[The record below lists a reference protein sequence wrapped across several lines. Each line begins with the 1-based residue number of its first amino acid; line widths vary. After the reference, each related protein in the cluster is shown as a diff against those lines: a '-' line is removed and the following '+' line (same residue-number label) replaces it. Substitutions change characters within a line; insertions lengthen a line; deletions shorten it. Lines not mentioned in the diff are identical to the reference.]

1 MGGGWS
7 SGGIRPI
14 SGAFESEV
22 ETSEDDVV
30 FVLDGV
36 ASSSLVSVMVQN
48 KFLYFHFH
56 FTFLFSILFVSI
68 FLDHFFCSTLI
79 SCVLFSVTH
88 LTQTHK
94 LSERV
99 FLYFHCLLVF
109 LLSNSSFSKKS
120 LSFTTGRGARFES
133 ENEEENER
141 RLSCGCRDESDK
153 KVKNWAAWWKNSLL
167 RHRNRR
173 PVQGMSVWRQFG
185 PLSACLCLTDVC
197 VANETLFLSRD
208 GFFRGEE
215 IELFYFESSKR
226 NRV

>member
-36 ASSSLVSVMVQN
+36 AFSSLVSVMVQN
-48 KFLYFHFH
+48 KFFYFHFH

-68 FLDHFFCSTLI
+68 FLYHFFCSTLI

-94 LSERV
+94 LSGKSFFYIFTVSWSFFSQTRV
-99 FLYFHCLLVF
+99 FPKSLF
-109 LLSNSSFSKKS
+109 LLQ
-120 LSFTTGRGARFES
+120 LDEAR
-133 ENEEENER
+133 
-141 RLSCGCRDESDK
+141 
-153 KVKNWAAWWKNSLL
+153 VL
-167 RHRNRR
+167 RARMRKR
-173 PVQGMSVWRQFG
+173 MSVG
-185 PLSACLCLTDVC
+185 
-197 VANETLFLSRD
+197 
-208 GFFRGEE
+208 
-215 IELFYFESSKR
+215 
-226 NRV
+226 